1 MAKNLIL
8 VDEND
13 NIIGYEEKMSAHISE
28 KRHRAFSIFIYDF
41 NTKKMLLQR
50 RALNKYHS
58 GGLWSNAC
66 CSHPIKDEP
75 LELTINKRLKEEL
88 GIYVAINI
96 KKFEGVN
103 HCKTDELYDC
113 GKFSYF
119 AQYNGLSENEIDR
132 VFLYCPFR
140 EINAQIIKFNTD
152 EVAEVKW
159 IDIDALKYWIKNSS
173 DEFTA
178 WFKDGF
184 ELVYPICNH
193 LSKCNI

>member
-1 MAKNLIL
+1 MAKELIL

-28 KRHRAFSIFIYDF
+28 KRHRAFSVFIYDF

-75 LELTINKRLKEEL
+75 LELTISKRLKEEL
-88 GIYVAINI
+88 GIDLAINI
-96 KKFEGVN
+96 KKYKDINFFEPDV
-103 HCKTDELYDC
+103 LYDC

-119 AQYNGLSENEIDR
+119 SKYDGLSENEIDR
-132 VFLYCPFR
+132 VFLYCNIKDINTQGI
-140 EINAQIIKFNTD
+140 EINID
-152 EVAEVKW
+152 EIAEIKW
-159 IDIDALKYWIKNSS
+159 IDIETLNQCIKNDSS
-173 DEFTA
+173 EFTA
-178 WFKDGF
+178 WFKEAF
-184 ELVYPICNH
+184 NLVFPICNR
-193 LSKCNI
+193 LSK